1 MGLELDDDDD
11 MELVDPE
18 DGHEVTLA
26 EFIDGHSVR
35 HDRGTASWALRFR
48 SHGHDVLMLVVS
60 GVEAPEILSAA
71 AKEAGIANPDLRVT
85 LH

>member
-1 MGLELDDDDD
+1 MSLELDDDDD
-11 MELVDPE
+11 LELVDE
-18 DGHEVTLA
+18 EGREVTLA
-26 EFIDGHSVR
+26 DFIDNHSVR

-60 GVEAPEILSAA
+60 GIEAPQILSAA